1 MRIIFMGTP
10 DFAVESL
17 KKLVENNYDVV
28 AVVTMPDKPVG
39 RHHDTLQASPVKQ
52 YAVGHGI
59 PVLQPE
65 RLKDEA
71 FLEELRSYR
80 ADLQVV
86 VAFRMLPE
94 VVWAMPPQG
103 TFNLH
108 AALLPQ
114 YRGAAPINWAVINGE
129 TETGVTTFFLDH
141 DIDTGRIIHRVSV
154 PIADTDTVGDVHDR
168 LMVLG
173 ADLVLRTVD
182 DIAAG
187 SVEAVEQESL
197 IGNEES
203 SSARNEECRF
213 APNEE
218 LRMKSEEYE
227 LPASSERNPY
237 SSFRAEGAIL
247 HSSFL
252 HPAPKL
258 TRENTQIR
266 WSQHTVKSAY
276 DFIRGLSPYP
286 GAWTTLVTADGKETQ
301 LKVFFAEKITNEELR
316 MKSEEYKL
324 PVSIEGNSYS
334 SFRAEGVILHSSF
347 GGEAAASLLVPLRDG
362 YLRLTDIQL
371 AGKRRMPAADFL
383 RGAHLEGATLKE
395 C

>member
-1 MRIIFMGTP
+1 MNKHTSSQIHLTPLPAREGQGGGSASLRIVFMGTP
-10 DFAVESL
+10 DFAVASL
-17 KKLVENNYDVV
+17 RKLVENHCNVV

-52 YAVGHGI
+52 YAVSQGI

-94 VVWAMPPQG
+94 VVWAMPPLG

-129 TETGVTTFFLDH
+129 TETGITTFFLDH
-141 DIDTGRIIHRVSV
+141 DIDTGRIIHRVPS

-168 LMVLG
+168 LMELG
-173 ADLVLRTVD
+173 ADLVLRTVK

-187 SVEAVEQESL
+187 TANPVDQDTVLGGSPAESL
-197 IGNEES
+197 N
-203 SSARNEECRF
+203 
-213 APNEE
+213 
-218 LRMKSEEYE
+218 
-227 LPASSERNPY
+227 
-237 SSFRAEGAIL
+237 
-247 HSSFL
+247 
-252 HPAPKL
+252 PAPKL
-258 TRENTQIR
+258 TRDNTQIR
-266 WSQHTVKSAY
+266 WHEHTVKSAY

-286 GAWTTLVTADGKETQ
+286 GAWTTLCTADGKETQ
-301 LKVFFAEKITNEELR
+301 LKVFGSLTTAPSPDGEGSRYSQGQEANNEQTAQVITPLAIQR
-316 MKSEEYKL
+316 
-324 PVSIEGNSYS
+324 
-334 SFRAEGVILHSSF
+334 GV
-347 GGEAAASLLVPLRDG
+347 GGEASLLVPLRDG
-362 YLRLTDIQL
+362 DLRLTDLQL
-371 AGKRRMPAADFL
+371 AGKRRMPVQEFL
-383 RGAHLEGATLKE
+383 RGAHLEGAILKE